1 MKHLLSRTLA
11 LLVLGLLTLPALAI
25 PQAAPESI
33 DKDYTAKILEYTTE
47 KFFLT
52 ELVDHLPASETVPSP
67 YKILGHIVGA
77 PDVLDHSA
85 DIYKYMR
92 ALDGASPRVQVFSI
106 GPTDEG
112 REMIA
117 VAVSSEENMARL
129 ERLKEIMARLADPR
143 GLKDEDAAK
152 IIAEGLPVYWITG
165 GLHSQECGSPEMMME
180 LAYRL
185 AVEESAHIQAVRKS
199 MVVLMTPILEVDG
212 WDKAVDVY
220 LYKKENKDKKTI
232 PLVYWGKYVAHDNNR
247 DAVGLGLKLS
257 ENLIKAY
264 FEWRPIVMHDLH
276 ESVAYLYTS
285 TGTGPFNA
293 WLDPIT
299 INEWEELAFL
309 EISEMTRRGVPGVW
323 SHGFFDG
330 WGSSY
335 AFSVAHFHNST
346 GRFYETYGGTGADT
360 MVRTAGAESRRAWF
374 RPNPPLE
381 AVKWS
386 FRNNINLQQSALLLT
401 FKHVADNRARFLE
414 NFYLKG
420 KRSVAKAR
428 TEGPAA
434 YLIPGGTKRP
444 LAAARLVNLLRKNG
458 VEVHVANAEVA
469 VGKDKYPAGSYVVR
483 MDQPYSR
490 CADMLLDTQYY
501 NPKDPRPYDD
511 TGWTLGPLHNVKTVR
526 VTDTKILEAAM
537 ALLGKDVVIEGQV
550 VGKDKAVAF
559 AVNHTTEPELM
570 TFRYRLK
577 DIKMLAAEDGF
588 SQGSIKFVSGSF
600 IIPRDGNPADLEG
613 RLGAAAK
620 DLGLTVYRL
629 AVLPGS
635 KTHDLDA
642 PRLALLH
649 SWLNTQ
655 DEGWFRL
662 ALDKLEVPYSYIPL
676 QEIRDCEDLRAKY
689 DVIIFPPGGM
699 LGKSQRIVNGI
710 GGENPIPWIRT
721 EKYPHLGGPDSRED
735 IRGGIELKGI
745 VHLRRFIEQGG
756 LFVPI
761 TSMADLPI
769 SYGLVE
775 SVAVAKTQKLKVA
788 GSVLS
793 ANITDLL
800 SPIGYGYDRNLG
812 VYFSGGPV
820 FETGV
825 KAVTGMEIEEMLGGG
840 ASAGRPSGRG
850 GLKDPDVIQGRV
862 QKPGNVQGAGTGIPA
877 EYKDMFDLYMP
888 PDLKTVRVIMRFDT
902 TDKLLVSGMLDGG
915 EELANKPAIVD
926 VPVGKGHV
934 VFFAINPIW
943 RHQTLGSFFLLF
955 NSVLN
960 YRNLDAGRPQ
970 AAPEKKE
977 TPEK

>member
-1 MKHLLSRTLA
+1 
-11 LLVLGLLTLPALAI
+11 
-25 PQAAPESI
+25 
-33 DKDYTAKILEYTTE
+33 
-47 KFFLT
+47 
-52 ELVDHLPASETVPSP
+52 
-67 YKILGHIVGA
+67 
-77 PDVLDHSA
+77 
-85 DIYKYMR
+85 
-92 ALDGASPRVQVFSI
+92 
-106 GPTDEG
+106 
-112 REMIA
+112 
-117 VAVSSEENMARL
+117 
-129 ERLKEIMARLADPR
+129 
-143 GLKDEDAAK
+143 
-152 IIAEGLPVYWITG
+152 
-165 GLHSQECGSPEMMME
+165 
-180 LAYRL
+180 
-185 AVEESAHIQAVRKS
+185 
-199 MVVLMTPILEVDG
+199 
-212 WDKAVDVY
+212 
-220 LYKKENKDKKTI
+220 
-232 PLVYWGKYVAHDNNR
+232 
-247 DAVGLGLKLS
+247 
-257 ENLIKAY
+257 
-264 FEWRPIVMHDLH
+264 MHDLH

-360 MVRTAGAESRRAWF
+360 LVRSAGAEAKRAWY

-401 FKHVADNRARFLE
+401 FKHVVDNRARFLE
-414 NFYLKG
+414 SFYLKG

-434 YLIPGGTKRP
+434 YLVPGGTRRP
-444 LAAARLVNLLRKNG
+444 LAAARLVNLMRKNG
-458 VEVHVANAEVA
+458 VEVHVAKAEVA
-469 VGKDKYPAGSYVVR
+469 VGKDKYPAGSYIVR

-501 NPKDPRPYDD
+501 NAKDPRPYDD

-526 VTDTKILEAAM
+526 VTDQKILDGAM
-537 ALLGKDVVIEGQV
+537 ALLENDVAIAGQI

-559 AVNHTTEPELM
+559 AVNHTAEPELM

-577 DIKMLAAEDGF
+577 DMKMLAAEDGF
-588 SQGSIKFVSGSF
+588 SEGSVKFVSGSF
-600 IIPRDGNPADLEG
+600 VIPKDGNPADLEA
-613 RLGAAAK
+613 RLGEAAK

-629 AVLPGS
+629 PALPNI

-642 PRLALLH
+642 PRLAILH

-662 ALDKLEVPYSYIPL
+662 ALDKLEIPYSYVPL
-676 QEIRDCEDLRAKY
+676 QEIRDTEDLRSKY
-689 DVIIFPPGGM
+689 DVIIFPPAGM

-710 GGENPIPWIRT
+710 GGENPIPWTKT
-721 EKYPHLGGPDSRED
+721 EKYPHLGGPDSRKD

-745 VHLRRFIEQGG
+745 INLRRFIEQGG
-756 LFVPI
+756 LFIPI

-769 SYGLVE
+769 SYGMVE
-775 SVAVAKTQKLKVA
+775 SVAVTTPQKLKAV
-788 GSVLS
+788 GSILS
-793 ANITDLL
+793 ANVTDML

-820 FETGV
+820 FETGI

-877 EYKDMFDLYMP
+877 EYKEMFDLYMP
-888 PDLKTVRVIMRFDT
+888 PDLKTVRVVMRFDAA
-902 TDKLLVSGMLDGG
+902 DKLLLSGMLDGG
-915 EELANKPAIVD
+915 EELANKPAVID
-926 VPVGKGHV
+926 VPVGRGHIV
-934 VFFAINPIW
+934 LFAVNPMW
-943 RHQTLGSFFLLF
+943 RYETLGSFFLLF
-955 NSVLN
+955 NSALN

-970 AAPEKKE
+970 PAPEKKE
-977 TPEK
+977 SPEK